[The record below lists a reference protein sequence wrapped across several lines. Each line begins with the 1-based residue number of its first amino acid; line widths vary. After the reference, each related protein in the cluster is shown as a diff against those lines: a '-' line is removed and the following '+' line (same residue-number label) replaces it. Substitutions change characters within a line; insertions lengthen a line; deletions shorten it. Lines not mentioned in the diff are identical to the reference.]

1 MNRQRAGHAGPLRSL
16 SCSVPRSFV
25 IVPAMQQ
32 MTSAQLYFRLLRY
45 VKPYWGVFALSIVG
59 MLITAAT
66 EVALPMAVK
75 PFLDGTFVKKDPLL
89 ITWVPIF
96 MVLLYV
102 VRGAGAYLGTYASA
116 WVGNKVVLDLRD
128 LMFRRML
135 ALPLGF
141 FHDNTTGNLIS
152 RFTFDAAQVTG
163 AATNVVTVL
172 IKDSVTILGLLAYLL
187 YIDWKLT
194 LISLIM
200 VPPIAVVVRIFNVRL
215 RNMSRKTQDAMGD
228 ITQVLQETVEC
239 NKVVKIFGGQEYEA
253 QRFAT
258 TSNRLR
264 GYSMKQTAAAAG
276 NVPIVQL
283 LAAMAVAVVV
293 YYATLKAQSD
303 ATTVGGF
310 VSFLAAMLLLT
321 APLKRLTGVAEHL
334 QRGLAAAESVFALL
348 DEKPEKDEGKV
359 ALERARGDIGFHNA
373 SFRYPRADQPA
384 LKNVTLS
391 IRAGETIALVGS
403 SGGGKTTFANLVPRF
418 YHPDSG
424 TITIDGHDIEALS
437 LASLR
442 RNIALVSQEV
452 ALFNDTVAANIA
464 YGQAAGA
471 SREVIE
477 RAAAAAHALEFIR
490 AMPQGF
496 DTLIGENGVRLSG
509 GQRQRLAIA
518 RTVLKDAPILILD
531 EATSALDSES
541 EKHVQAALEQLM
553 QGRTTIVIAH
563 RLSTIEHADR
573 IVVLDKGE
581 IVEIGTHAELLA
593 KSGIYANL
601 HGIQYSLSSHEP
613 DRALQPVG

>member
-1 MNRQRAGHAGPLRSL
+1 MVCYL
-16 SCSVPRSFV
+16 
-25 IVPAMQQ
+25 PAMQQ
-32 MTSAQLYFRLLRY
+32 MTSTQLYFRLLRY

-59 MLITAAT
+59 MLLMAAT
-66 EVALPMAVK
+66 EVALPIAVK
-75 PFLDGTFVKKDPLL
+75 PFLDGTFVKKDPFL

-96 MVLLYV
+96 MVLLYM

-116 WVGNKVVLDLRD
+116 WVGNKVVMDLRD

-135 ALPLGF
+135 ALPLGY
-141 FHDNTTGNLIS
+141 FHDTTTGNLIS
-152 RFTFDAAQVTG
+152 RFTFDVAQVAG

-194 LISLIM
+194 LLSLIM
-200 VPPIAVVVRIFNVRL
+200 VPPIAVVVRYFNVRL

-239 NKVVKIFGGQEYEA
+239 NKVVKVFGGQEYEA
-253 QRFAT
+253 QRFAA

-264 GYSMKQTAAAAG
+264 SFTMKQTAAAAG

-293 YYATLKAQSD
+293 YYATVEAQSD

-348 DEKPEKDEGKV
+348 DEKAEKDEGTV
-359 ALERARGDIGFHNA
+359 SLERARGDIALHNA
-373 SFRYPRADQPA
+373 SFRYPHADQPA
-384 LKNVTLS
+384 LKNVTLA

-403 SGGGKTTFANLVPRF
+403 SGGGKTTLANLVPRF
-418 YHPDSG
+418 YHPDAG

-471 SREVIE
+471 SREAIE
-477 RAAAAAHALEFIR
+477 RAAAAAHALEFVR

-563 RLSTIEHADR
+563 RLSTIENADR
-573 IVVLDKGE
+573 IVVLDQGE
-581 IVEIGTHAELLA
+581 IAEIGTHAQLLV
-593 KSGIYANL
+593 KGGIYAKL
-601 HGIQYSLSSHEP
+601 YAIQYSLGNGEP
-613 DRALQPVG
+613 GPEFQTVA

>member
-1 MNRQRAGHAGPLRSL
+1 
-16 SCSVPRSFV
+16 
-25 IVPAMQQ
+25 MQQ
-32 MTSAQLYFRLLRY
+32 MTSTQLYFRLLRY
-45 VKPYWGVFALSIVG
+45 VKPYWGVFALSILG
-59 MLITAAT
+59 MLVTAAT
-66 EVALPMAVK
+66 EVALPVAVK
-75 PFLDGTFVKKDPLL
+75 PFLDGTFVNKDPFL
-89 ITWVPIF
+89 ITWVPVF
-96 MVLLYV
+96 MVLLYI
-102 VRGAGAYLGTYASA
+102 VRGGGAYLGTYASA
-116 WVGNKVVLDLRD
+116 WVGNKVVMDLRD
-128 LMFRRML
+128 MMFRRML
-135 ALPLGF
+135 ALPLGY

-172 IKDSVTILGLLAYLL
+172 IKDSVTLLGLLAYLL

-194 LISLIM
+194 LLSLIM
-200 VPPIAVVVRIFNVRL
+200 VPPIAVVVRYFNVRL
-215 RNMSRKTQDAMGD
+215 RNMSRRTQDAMGD

-253 QRFAT
+253 NRFAV

-264 GYSMKQTAAAAG
+264 SFSMKQTAAAAG

-293 YYATLKAQSD
+293 YYATKQAQSD

-321 APLKRLTGVAEHL
+321 SPLKRLTGVAEHL
-334 QRGLAAAESVFALL
+334 QRGLAAAESVFSLL
-348 DEKPEKDEGKV
+348 DEKAEKDEGTTTLK
-359 ALERARGDIGFHNA
+359 RAHGDIRFDHVGY
-373 SFRYPRADQPA
+373 RYPRADAPA

-418 YHPDSG
+418 YHPDAG
-424 TITIDGHDIEALS
+424 TITIDGNDIEELS

-464 YGQAAGA
+464 YGQAKGA
-471 SREVIE
+471 SRQAIE
-477 RAAAAAHALEFIR
+477 TAAAGAHALEFIL

-518 RTVLKDAPILILD
+518 RTILKDAPILILD

-541 EKHVQAALEQLM
+541 EKHVQAALEELM
-553 QGRTTIVIAH
+553 QDRTTIVIAH
-563 RLSTIEHADR
+563 RLSTIESADR

-581 IVEIGTHAELLA
+581 IAEIGTHRELLA
-593 KSGIYANL
+593 EGGIYANL
-601 HGIQYSLSSHEP
+601 YAIQYSLGNGEP
-613 DRALQPVG
+613 DRVLQPVG

>member
-1 MNRQRAGHAGPLRSL
+1 
-16 SCSVPRSFV
+16 
-25 IVPAMQQ
+25 MQQ
-32 MTSAQLYFRLLRY
+32 MTSTQLYLRLLRY

-59 MLITAAT
+59 MLLTAAT
-66 EVALPMAVK
+66 EVALPVAVK
-75 PFLDGTFVKKDPLL
+75 PFLDGTFVKRDPFL

-102 VRGAGAYLGTYASA
+102 VRGAGSYLGAYASA
-116 WVGNKVVLDLRD
+116 WVGNKVVMDLRD

-141 FHDNTTGNLIS
+141 FNDNTTGNLIS

-194 LISLIM
+194 LLSLIM
-200 VPPIAVVVRIFNVRL
+200 VPPIAAVVRYFNMRL
-215 RNMSRKTQDAMGD
+215 RTMSRKTQEAMGD

-253 QRFAT
+253 QRFAA

-264 GYSMKQTAAAAG
+264 SFSMKQTAAAAG

-293 YYATLKAQSD
+293 YYATVQAQSD

-310 VSFLAAMLLLT
+310 VSFLAAMLMLT

-334 QRGLAAAESVFALL
+334 QRGLAAAESVFTLL
-348 DEKPEKDEGKV
+348 DEKPEKNEGKV
-359 ALERARGDIGFHNA
+359 MLERARGEIGFNNV
-373 SFRYPRADQPA
+373 SFRYPRADRPA
-384 LKNVTLS
+384 LKHVTLS
-391 IRAGETIALVGS
+391 IRAGETVALVGS

-424 TITIDGHDIEALS
+424 TITIDGHDIETLS
-437 LASLR
+437 LAGLR

-471 SREVIE
+471 SREAIE
-477 RAAAAAHALEFIR
+477 RAATAAHALEFIR

-518 RTVLKDAPILILD
+518 RTILKDAPILILD

-541 EKHVQAALEQLM
+541 EKHVQDALEHLM
-553 QGRTTIVIAH
+553 RGRTTIVVAH
-563 RLSTIEHADR
+563 RLSTIESADR
-573 IVVLDKGE
+573 IVVLDQGAIAE
-581 IVEIGTHAELLA
+581 VGTHTELLA
-593 KSGIYANL
+593 KGGIYANL
-601 HGIQYSLSSHEP
+601 HRIQYALVGGEP
-613 DRALQPVG
+613 DRMLQPAN

>member
-1 MNRQRAGHAGPLRSL
+1 
-16 SCSVPRSFV
+16 
-25 IVPAMQQ
+25 MQQ
-32 MTSAQLYFRLLRY
+32 ITSTQLYLRLLRY
-45 VKPYWGVFALSIVG
+45 VQPYWGVFAFSILG
-59 MLITAAT
+59 MLITAGT
-66 EVALPMAVK
+66 EIILPIAVK
-75 PFLDGTFVKKDPLL
+75 PFLDGTFVQKDPFL
-89 ITWVPIF
+89 IRWVPVF

-102 VRGAGAYLGTYASA
+102 VRGLGAYIGTYASA
-116 WVGNKVVLDLRD
+116 WVGNKVVMDLRD
-128 LMFRRML
+128 QMFRRML
-135 ALPLGF
+135 ALPLGY
-141 FHDNTTGNLIS
+141 FHDSTTGNLIS
-152 RFTFDAAQVTG
+152 RFTFDVAQVTG

-172 IKDSVTILGLLAYLL
+172 VKDSVTIAGLLAYLL

-194 LISLIM
+194 AISLIM
-200 VPPIAVVVRIFNVRL
+200 VPPIAVVVRYFNVRL
-215 RNMSRKTQDAMGD
+215 RNMSRKTQQAMGD

-239 NKVVKIFGGQEYEA
+239 NKVVKIFGGQDYEA
-253 QRFAT
+253 KRFAE

-264 GYSMKQTAAAAG
+264 GFSMKQTAAAAG

-283 LAAMAVAVVV
+283 LAAMTVAMMV
-293 YYATLKAQSD
+293 YYATVQAQSD
-303 ATTVGGF
+303 ATTVGRF

-321 APLKRLTGVAEHL
+321 PPLKRLTGVAEHL

-348 DEKPEKDEGKV
+348 DEKPENDEGRITL
-359 ALERARGDIGFHNA
+359 ARARGDIDFHDV
-373 SFRYPRADQPA
+373 SFRYPRADTPA
-384 LKNVTLS
+384 LDDVTLT

-403 SGGGKTTFANLVPRF
+403 SGGGKTTFANMVPRF

-424 TITIDGHDIEALS
+424 TIRIDGHDIESVS

-464 YGQAAGA
+464 YGEAAGA
-471 SREVIE
+471 SRQEIE
-477 RAAAAAHALEFIR
+477 RAAEAAHALEFIR

-541 EKHVQAALEQLM
+541 EKHVQAALEYLM
-553 QGRTTIVIAH
+553 QGRTTVVIAH
-563 RLSTIEHADR
+563 RLSTIENADR
-573 IVVLDKGE
+573 IVVLDKGA
-581 IVEIGTHAELLA
+581 IAEIGTHAELLA

-601 HGIQYSLSSHEP
+601 YGIQYSIGGGSEP
-613 DRALQPVG
+613 NRELQPVA

>member
-1 MNRQRAGHAGPLRSL
+1 
-16 SCSVPRSFV
+16 
-25 IVPAMQQ
+25 MQQ
-32 MTSAQLYFRLLRY
+32 ITSTQLYLRLLRY
-45 VKPYWGVFALSIVG
+45 VQPYWGVFAFSILG
-59 MLITAAT
+59 MLITAGT
-66 EVALPMAVK
+66 EIILPIAVK
-75 PFLDGTFVKKDPLL
+75 PFLDGTFVQKDPFL
-89 ITWVPIF
+89 IRWVPVF

-102 VRGAGAYLGTYASA
+102 VRGLGAYIGTYASA
-116 WVGNKVVLDLRD
+116 WVGNKVVMDLRD
-128 LMFRRML
+128 QMFRRML
-135 ALPLGF
+135 ALPLGY
-141 FHDNTTGNLIS
+141 FHDSTTGNLIS
-152 RFTFDAAQVTG
+152 RFTFDVAQVTG

-172 IKDSVTILGLLAYLL
+172 VKDSVTIAGLLAYLL

-194 LISLIM
+194 AISLIM
-200 VPPIAVVVRIFNVRL
+200 VPPIAVVVRYFNVRL
-215 RNMSRKTQDAMGD
+215 RNMSRKTQQAMGD

-239 NKVVKIFGGQEYEA
+239 NKVVKIFGGQDYEA
-253 QRFAT
+253 KRFAE

-264 GYSMKQTAAAAG
+264 GFSMKQTAAAAG

-293 YYATLKAQSD
+293 YYATVQAQSD

-321 APLKRLTGVAEHL
+321 PPLKRLTGVAEHL

-348 DEKPEKDEGKV
+348 DEKPENDEGRITL
-359 ALERARGDIGFHNA
+359 ARARGDIDFHDV
-373 SFRYPRADQPA
+373 SFRYPRADTPA
-384 LKNVTLS
+384 LDDVTLT

-403 SGGGKTTFANLVPRF
+403 SGGGKTTFANMVPRF

-424 TITIDGHDIEALS
+424 TIRIDGHDIESVS

-464 YGQAAGA
+464 YGEAAGA
-471 SREVIE
+471 SRQEIE
-477 RAAAAAHALEFIR
+477 RAAEAAHALEFIR

-541 EKHVQAALEQLM
+541 EKHVQAALEYLM
-553 QGRTTIVIAH
+553 QGRTTVVIAH
-563 RLSTIEHADR
+563 RLSTIENADR
-573 IVVLDKGE
+573 IVVLDKGA
-581 IVEIGTHAELLA
+581 IAEIGTHAELLA

-601 HGIQYSLSSHEP
+601 YGIQYSIGGGSEP
-613 DRALQPVG
+613 NRELQPVV

>member
-1 MNRQRAGHAGPLRSL
+1 MR
-16 SCSVPRSFV
+16 
-25 IVPAMQQ
+25 AMQQ

-59 MLITAAT
+59 MLLTAAT
-66 EVALPMAVK
+66 EVALPIAVK
-75 PFLDGTFVKKDPLL
+75 PFLDGTFVKKDPFL

-102 VRGAGAYLGTYASA
+102 VRGGGAYLGTYASA

-135 ALPLGF
+135 ALPLGY

-152 RFTFDAAQVTG
+152 RFTFDVAQVTN

-172 IKDSVTILGLLAYLL
+172 IKDSVTILGLLVYLL

-194 LISLIM
+194 LLSLIM
-200 VPPIAVVVRIFNVRL
+200 VPPIAVVVRYFNVRL
-215 RNMSRKTQDAMGD
+215 RNMSRKTQHAMGD
-228 ITQVLQETVEC
+228 ITQVLQEAVEC

-253 QRFAT
+253 QRFAA

-264 GYSMKQTAAAAG
+264 GFSMKQTAAAAG

-293 YYATLKAQSD
+293 YYATVQAQSD

-321 APLKRLTGVAEHL
+321 SPLKRLTGVAEYL

-348 DEKPEKDEGKV
+348 DEKPEKDEGTV
-359 ALERARGDIGFHNA
+359 ILERSRGEIGFHNV
-373 SFRYPRADQPA
+373 SFRYPRADRPA

-418 YHPDSG
+418 HHPDSG
-424 TITIDGHDIEALS
+424 TITIDGHDIEVLS

-464 YGQAAGA
+464 YGQAAGT
-471 SREVIE
+471 SRESIE
-477 RAAAAAHALEFIR
+477 HAAAAAHALEFIR

-496 DTLIGENGVRLSG
+496 ETLIGENGVRLSG

-518 RTVLKDAPILILD
+518 RTILKDAPILILD

-541 EKHVQAALEQLM
+541 EKHVQDALEHLM

-563 RLSTIEHADR
+563 RLSTIENADR
-573 IVVLDKGE
+573 IVVLDHGE

-593 KSGIYANL
+593 KGGIYANL
-601 HGIQYSLSSHEP
+601 YGIQYSLVSGEP
-613 DRALQPVG
+613 EHALQPVS

>member
-1 MNRQRAGHAGPLRSL
+1 
-16 SCSVPRSFV
+16 
-25 IVPAMQQ
+25 MQH
-32 MTSAQLYFRLLRY
+32 MTSTQLYVRLLRY
-45 VKPYWGVFALSIVG
+45 VKPYWGVFALSILG

-66 EVALPMAVK
+66 EVALPIAVK
-75 PFLDGTFVKKDPLL
+75 PFLDGTFVEKDPFL
-89 ITWVPIF
+89 ITWVPVF

-102 VRGAGAYLGTYASA
+102 VRGAGTYLGTYASA
-116 WVGNKVVLDLRD
+116 WVGNRVVMDLRD
-128 LMFRRML
+128 LMFGRML
-135 ALPLGF
+135 TLPLGY
-141 FHDNTTGNLIS
+141 FHDNTSGNLIS

-163 AATNVVTVL
+163 AATNVVMVL
-172 IKDSVTILGLLAYLL
+172 VKDTVTIVGLLSYLL
-187 YIDWKLT
+187 YTDWQLT

-200 VPPIAVVVRIFNVRL
+200 VPPIAVVVRFFNIRL
-215 RNMSRKTQDAMGD
+215 RNMSRKTQEAMGD

-239 NKVVKIFGGQEYEA
+239 SKVVKIFGGQQYEA
-253 QRFAT
+253 ARFAA

-264 GYSMKQTAAAAG
+264 GFSMKQVAAAAG

-293 YYATLKAQSD
+293 YYATVQAQSD

-321 APLKRLTGVAEHL
+321 PPLKRLTGVAEYL

-348 DEKPEKDEGKV
+348 DEQAEKDEGTV
-359 ALERARGDIGFHNA
+359 ALARARGDIAFNHVY
-373 SFRYPRADQPA
+373 FRYPRAEQPA
-384 LKNVTLS
+384 LKDVTLA

-403 SGGGKTTFANLVPRF
+403 SGGGKSTFANMVPRF
-418 YHPDSG
+418 YHPDAG
-424 TITIDGHDIEALS
+424 TITIDGHDIESLS
-437 LASLR
+437 LRDLR

-471 SREVIE
+471 SRAAIE
-477 RAAAAAHALEFIR
+477 RAAEGAHALEFIR

-518 RTVLKDAPILILD
+518 RTILKDAPILILD

-541 EKHVQAALEQLM
+541 EKHVQAALEELM
-553 QGRTTIVIAH
+553 RGRTTIVIAH
-563 RLSTIEHADR
+563 RLSTIEKAHR
-573 IVVLDKGE
+573 IVVLDRGE
-581 IVEIGTHAELLA
+581 IAEIGTHAELLA
-593 KSGIYANL
+593 AGAIYANL
-601 HGIQYSLSSHEP
+601 YNIQYSLGGIADEHPGNP
-613 DRALQPVG
+613 DA

>member
-1 MNRQRAGHAGPLRSL
+1 MPSPFRSP
-16 SCSVPRSFV
+16 SCPVPRSFV
-25 IVPAMQQ
+25 IVRAMQQ
-32 MTSAQLYFRLLRY
+32 MTSTQLYLRLLRY

-59 MLITAAT
+59 MLLTAAT

-75 PFLDGTFVKKDPLL
+75 PFLDGTFVNKDPFF

-102 VRGAGAYLGTYASA
+102 VRGAGAYIGTYASA
-116 WVGNKVVLDLRD
+116 WVGNKVVMDLRD

-135 ALPLGF
+135 ALPLGY

-152 RFTFDAAQVTG
+152 RFIFDVAQVTG

-200 VPPIAVVVRIFNVRL
+200 IPPIAVVVRYFNVRL

-228 ITQVLQETVEC
+228 INQVLQETVEC
-239 NKVVKIFGGQEYEA
+239 NKVVKIFGGQDYEA
-253 QRFAT
+253 KRFAE

-264 GYSMKQTAAAAG
+264 GFTMKQTAAAAG

-293 YYATLKAQSD
+293 YYATVQAQSD

-310 VSFLAAMLLLT
+310 VSFLAAMLMLT

-348 DEKPEKDEGKV
+348 DEKREADEGKI

-373 SFRYPRADQPA
+373 SFRYPRADLPA

-403 SGGGKTTFANLVPRF
+403 SGGGKTTLANLVPRF

-437 LASLR
+437 LANLR

-471 SREVIE
+471 SRVAIE

-541 EKHVQAALEQLM
+541 EKHVQAALEELM
-553 QGRTTIVIAH
+553 QGRTTLVIAH
-563 RLSTIEHADR
+563 RLSTIENADR
-573 IVVLDKGE
+573 IVVLDQGR
-581 IVEIGTHAELLA
+581 IAEIGTHAELLA
-593 KSGIYANL
+593 RGGIYANL
-601 HGIQYSLSSHEP
+601 YGIQYSLAGGAP
-613 DRALQPVG
+613 DDAVQPVN

>member
-1 MNRQRAGHAGPLRSL
+1 
-16 SCSVPRSFV
+16 
-25 IVPAMQQ
+25 
-32 MTSAQLYFRLLRY
+32 MTGTELYFRLLRY
-45 VKPYWGVFALSIVG
+45 VKPYWGVFALSILG

-66 EVALPMAVK
+66 EVALPVAVK
-75 PFLDGTFVKKDPLL
+75 PFLDGTFVKKDPFLV
-89 ITWVPIF
+89 TWVPVL

-102 VRGAGAYLGTYASA
+102 IRGAGAYIGTYAST
-116 WVGNKVVLDLRD
+116 WVGNKVVMDLRD
-128 LMFRRML
+128 QMFRRML
-135 ALPLGF
+135 ALPLGY

-172 IKDSVTILGLLAYLL
+172 VKDSVTILGLLTYLL

-200 VPPIAVVVRIFNVRL
+200 VPPIAVVVRYFNVRL
-215 RNMSRKTQDAMGD
+215 RNMSRKTQEAMGD
-228 ITQVLQETVEC
+228 ITQVLQETIEC
-239 NKVVKIFGGQEYEA
+239 NKVVKIFGGQAYEA
-253 QRFAT
+253 KRFAD

-264 GYSMKQTAAAAG
+264 GFTMKQTAAAAA

-283 LAAMAVAVVV
+283 LAAIAVAVVV
-293 YYATLKAQSD
+293 YYATVQAQSD

-321 APLKRLTGVAEHL
+321 PPLKRLTGVAEYL

-348 DEKPEKDEGKV
+348 DEKPETDTGKIP
-359 ALERARGDIGFHNA
+359 LQRARGDIAFRQVN
-373 SFRYPRADQPA
+373 FRYARAEHSA
-384 LKNVTLS
+384 LRNVTLS
-391 IRAGETIALVGS
+391 ISAGETIALVGS
-403 SGGGKTTFANLVPRF
+403 SGGGKTTIANMVPRF

-437 LASLR
+437 LADLR

-452 ALFNDTVAANIA
+452 ALFNDTVSANIA

-471 SREVIE
+471 SRHAIE
-477 RAAAAAHALEFIR
+477 RAAEAAHALEFIQ
-490 AMPQGF
+490 AMPHGF

-563 RLSTIEHADR
+563 RLSTIENADR
-573 IVVLDKGE
+573 IVVLDNGE
-581 IVEIGTHAELLA
+581 IAQIGTHAQLLA
-593 KSGIYANL
+593 EGGIYAKL
-601 HGIQYSLSSHEP
+601 YRIQY
-613 DRALQPVG
+613 AAGGTQPEAELHSVA

>member
-1 MNRQRAGHAGPLRSL
+1 
-16 SCSVPRSFV
+16 
-25 IVPAMQQ
+25 MQQ
-32 MTSAQLYFRLLRY
+32 MTSPQLYLRLLRY

-59 MLITAAT
+59 MLMTAAT
-66 EVALPMAVK
+66 EVALPVAVK
-75 PFLDGTFVKKDPLL
+75 PFLDGTFVNKDPFL
-89 ITWVPIF
+89 ITWVPVF
-96 MVLLYV
+96 VVLLYI

-116 WVGNKVVLDLRD
+116 WVGNKVVMDLRD
-128 LMFRRML
+128 MMFRRLL
-135 ALPLGF
+135 ALPLGY

-172 IKDSVTILGLLAYLL
+172 IKDSVTLLGLLAYLL

-194 LISLIM
+194 LLSLIM
-200 VPPIAVVVRIFNVRL
+200 VPPIAVVVRYFNVRL
-215 RNMSRKTQDAMGD
+215 RNMSRRTQVAMGD

-253 QRFAT
+253 NRFAV

-264 GYSMKQTAAAAG
+264 SFSMKQTAAAAG

-293 YYATLKAQSD
+293 YYATKQAQSD

-321 APLKRLTGVAEHL
+321 SPLKRLTGVAEHL
-334 QRGLAAAESVFALL
+334 QRGLAAAESVFSLL
-348 DEKPEKDEGKV
+348 DETPEKDEGTTTL
-359 ALERARGDIGFHNA
+359 ARAHGDI
-373 SFRYPRADQPA
+373 SFDHVNYRYPRADVPA

-418 YHPDSG
+418 YHPDAG
-424 TITIDGHDIEALS
+424 TITLDGHDIEALS

-464 YGQAAGA
+464 YGQTTGA
-471 SREVIE
+471 SRQAIE
-477 RAAAAAHALEFIR
+477 TAAAGAHALEFIR

-518 RTVLKDAPILILD
+518 RTILKDAPILILD

-541 EKHVQAALEQLM
+541 EKHVQAALEELM

-563 RLSTIEHADR
+563 RLSTIENADR

-581 IVEIGTHAELLA
+581 IAEIGTHRELLA
-593 KSGIYANL
+593 KGGIYANL
-601 HGIQYSLSSHEP
+601 YAIQYSLGSSEP
-613 DRALQPVG
+613 DRALQPLKPRH

>member
-1 MNRQRAGHAGPLRSL
+1 
-16 SCSVPRSFV
+16 
-25 IVPAMQQ
+25 MQQ
-32 MTSAQLYFRLLRY
+32 MTSTQLYLRLLRY

-59 MLITAAT
+59 MLVTAAT
-66 EVALPMAVK
+66 EVALPIAVK
-75 PFLDGTFVKKDPLL
+75 PFLDGTFIKKDPFL
-89 ITWVPIF
+89 ITWVPVF

-116 WVGNKVVLDLRD
+116 WVGNKVVMDLRD

-152 RFTFDAAQVTG
+152 RFTFDAAQVTS

-172 IKDSVTILGLLAYLL
+172 VKDSVTILGLLAYLL

-194 LISLIM
+194 LLSLIM
-200 VPPIAVVVRIFNVRL
+200 VPPIAVVVRYFNVRL
-215 RNMSRKTQDAMGD
+215 RHMSRKTQEAMGD

-253 QRFAT
+253 QRFAA

-264 GYSMKQTAAAAG
+264 SFSMKQTAAAAG

-293 YYATLKAQSD
+293 YYATVQAQSD

-310 VSFLAAMLLLT
+310 VSFLAAMLMLT

-348 DEKPEKDEGKV
+348 DEKPERDEGKIT
-359 ALERARGDIGFHNA
+359 LERARGEISFHNV

-418 YHPDSG
+418 YHPDCG
-424 TITIDGHDIEALS
+424 TITMDGHDIEAMS

-464 YGQAAGA
+464 YGQAASA
-471 SREVIE
+471 SRQAIE
-477 RAAAAAHALEFIR
+477 RAAVAAHALEFIR

-518 RTVLKDAPILILD
+518 RTILKDAPILILD

-541 EKHVQAALEQLM
+541 EKHVQDALEHLM
-553 QGRTTIVIAH
+553 RARTTIVIAH
-563 RLSTIEHADR
+563 RLSTIESADR
-573 IVVLDKGE
+573 IVVLDQGGIAE
-581 IVEIGTHAELLA
+581 VGTHAELLA
-593 KSGIYANL
+593 KGGIYANL
-601 HGIQYSLSSHEP
+601 HRIQYALGGGEP
-613 DRALQPVG
+613 ERTLQPAN

>member
-1 MNRQRAGHAGPLRSL
+1 
-16 SCSVPRSFV
+16 
-25 IVPAMQQ
+25 MQQ
-32 MTSAQLYFRLLRY
+32 MTSTQLYFRLLSY

-75 PFLDGTFVKKDPLL
+75 PFLDGTFVKKDPFL

-116 WVGNKVVLDLRD
+116 WVGNKVVMDLRD

-321 APLKRLTGVAEHL
+321 PPLKRLTGVAEHL

-541 EKHVQAALEQLM
+541 EKHVQAALDQLM

-563 RLSTIEHADR
+563 RLSTIENADR

-581 IVEIGTHAELLA
+581 IAEIGTHAELLA
-593 KSGIYANL
+593 KGGIYANL
-601 HGIQYSLSSHEP
+601 YAIQYSLGSSEP
-613 DRALQPVG
+613 DRALQPIA

>member
-1 MNRQRAGHAGPLRSL
+1 
-16 SCSVPRSFV
+16 
-25 IVPAMQQ
+25 MQQ
-32 MTSAQLYFRLLRY
+32 MTSTELYFRLLRY

-66 EVALPMAVK
+66 EVALPVAVK
-75 PFLDGTFVKKDPLL
+75 PFLDGTFVNKDPFL
-89 ITWVPIF
+89 ITWVPVF
-96 MVLLYV
+96 MVLLYI
-102 VRGAGAYLGTYASA
+102 VRGAGAYIGTYASA
-116 WVGNKVVLDLRD
+116 WVGNKVVMDLRD
-128 LMFRRML
+128 RMFSRML
-135 ALPLGF
+135 ALPLGY

-152 RFTFDAAQVTG
+152 RFTFDVAQVTG

-172 IKDSVTILGLLAYLL
+172 VKDSVTLAGLLIYLL

-194 LISLIM
+194 MLSLIM
-200 VPPIAVVVRIFNVRL
+200 VPPIAVVVRYFNVRL

-253 QRFAT
+253 RRFAA

-264 GYSMKQTAAAAG
+264 GFSMKQTAAAAG

-293 YYATLKAQSD
+293 YYATKQAQSD

-321 APLKRLTGVAEHL
+321 PPLKRLTGVAEHL
-334 QRGLAAAESVFALL
+334 QRGLAAAESVFELL
-348 DEKPEKDEGKV
+348 DEKPETDEGKTT
-359 ALERARGDIGFHNA
+359 LERARGDIGFD
-373 SFRYPRADQPA
+373 SVTFCYPRTDQPA
-384 LKNVTLS
+384 LKNVSLS
-391 IRAGETIALVGS
+391 IRAGETVALVGS

-437 LASLR
+437 LAGLR

-464 YGQAAGA
+464 YGQSAGA
-471 SREVIE
+471 SREAIE
-477 RAAAAAHALEFIR
+477 SAATAANALEFIR

-518 RTVLKDAPILILD
+518 RTILKDAPILILD

-541 EKHVQAALEQLM
+541 EKHVQDALEHLM

-563 RLSTIEHADR
+563 RLSTIENADR

-581 IVEIGTHAELLA
+581 IAEIGTHAELLA
-593 KSGIYANL
+593 RGGIYANL
-601 HGIQYSLSSHEP
+601 YGIQYSLGSSDA
-613 DRALQPVG
+613 DRTLQPVG

>member
-1 MNRQRAGHAGPLRSL
+1 MNAN
-16 SCSVPRSFV
+16 
-25 IVPAMQQ
+25 VPAMQQ
-32 MTSAQLYFRLLRY
+32 MTSTQLYFRLLRY

-59 MLITAAT
+59 MLLTAAT
-66 EVALPMAVK
+66 EVALPIAVK
-75 PFLDGTFVKKDPLL
+75 PFLDGTFVKKDPFL

-96 MVLLYV
+96 MVLLYM

-116 WVGNKVVLDLRD
+116 WVGNKVVMDLRD

-135 ALPLGF
+135 ALPLGY

-172 IKDSVTILGLLAYLL
+172 IKDSVTLLGLLAYLL

-194 LISLIM
+194 LLSLIM
-200 VPPIAVVVRIFNVRL
+200 VPPIAVVVRYFNVRL
-215 RNMSRKTQDAMGD
+215 RNMSRRTQDAMGD

-253 QRFAT
+253 QRFAA

-264 GYSMKQTAAAAG
+264 GFSMKQTAAAAG

-293 YYATLKAQSD
+293 YYATVEAQSD

-348 DEKPEKDEGKV
+348 DEKAEKDEGKV
-359 ALERARGDIGFHNA
+359 TVERARGDIAFHNA

-384 LKNVTLS
+384 LKNVTLA

-403 SGGGKTTFANLVPRF
+403 SGGGKTTLANLVPRF

-437 LASLR
+437 LTSLR

-471 SREVIE
+471 SRDAIE
-477 RAAAAAHALEFIR
+477 RAAAAAHAFEFVC

-518 RTVLKDAPILILD
+518 RTILKDAPILILD

-563 RLSTIEHADR
+563 RLSTIENADR
-573 IVVLDKGE
+573 IVVLDQGE
-581 IVEIGTHAELLA
+581 IAEIGTHAELLA
-593 KSGIYANL
+593 KGGIYANL
-601 HGIQYSLSSHEP
+601 YAIQYSLGSSEP
-613 DRALQPVG
+613 DAELQPVA

>member
-1 MNRQRAGHAGPLRSL
+1 
-16 SCSVPRSFV
+16 
-25 IVPAMQQ
+25 MQQ
-32 MTSAQLYFRLLRY
+32 MTSSQLYFRLLRY
-45 VKPYWGVFALSIVG
+45 VKPYWGIFALSIVG
-59 MLITAAT
+59 MLLTAAT

-75 PFLDGTFVKKDPLL
+75 PFLDGTFVNKDPFL
-89 ITWVPIF
+89 ITWVPVF
-96 MVLLYV
+96 MVLLYI
-102 VRGAGAYLGTYASA
+102 VRGIGAYLGTYASA
-116 WVGNKVVLDLRD
+116 WVGNKVVMDLRD
-128 LMFRRML
+128 QMFRRML
-135 ALPLGF
+135 ALPLGY

-172 IKDSVTILGLLAYLL
+172 IKDSVIILGLLAYLL
-187 YIDWKLT
+187 YMDWKLT
-194 LISLIM
+194 LLSLIM
-200 VPPIAVVVRIFNVRL
+200 VPPIAVVVRYFNVRL
-215 RNMSRKTQDAMGD
+215 RNMSRQTQEAMGD

-239 NKVVKIFGGQEYEA
+239 NKVVKIFGGQDYEA
-253 QRFAT
+253 NRFAA

-264 GYSMKQTAAAAG
+264 SYSMKQVAAAAG

-283 LAAMAVAVVV
+283 LAAIAVAVVV
-293 YYATLKAQSD
+293 YYATKQAQSD

-321 APLKRLTGVAEHL
+321 PPLKRLTGVAEHL
-334 QRGLAAAESVFALL
+334 QRGLAAAESVFALV
-348 DEKPEKDEGKV
+348 DESPEKDDGKIT
-359 ALERARGDIGFHNA
+359 LERVRGDITFDNV
-373 SFRYPRADQPA
+373 SFGYPRADVPA
-384 LKNVTLS
+384 LNKVSLA
-391 IRAGETIALVGS
+391 IRAGETVALVGS

-424 TITIDGHDIEALS
+424 TIAVDGHDIETLS

-471 SREVIE
+471 SREAIE
-477 RAAAAAHALEFIR
+477 NAAKGAHALEFIR

-518 RTVLKDAPILILD
+518 RTILKDAPILILD

-541 EKHVQAALEQLM
+541 EKFVQAALEHLM

-563 RLSTIEHADR
+563 RLSTIEKADR
-573 IVVLDKGE
+573 IVVLDKGGIAE
-581 IVEIGTHAELLA
+581 TGTHAELLA
-593 KSGIYANL
+593 HGGIYANL
-601 HGIQYSLSSHEP
+601 HGIQYSVGSIEP
-613 DRALQPVG
+613 ERALQPAG

>member
-1 MNRQRAGHAGPLRSL
+1 
-16 SCSVPRSFV
+16 
-25 IVPAMQQ
+25 MQQ
-32 MTSAQLYFRLLRY
+32 MTSTQLYFRLLSY

-75 PFLDGTFVKKDPLL
+75 PFLDGTFVKKDPFL

-116 WVGNKVVLDLRD
+116 WVGNKVVMDLRD

-321 APLKRLTGVAEHL
+321 PPLKRLTGVAEHL

-563 RLSTIEHADR
+563 RLSTIENADR

-581 IVEIGTHAELLA
+581 IAEIGTHAELLA
-593 KSGIYANL
+593 KGGIYANL
-601 HGIQYSLSSHEP
+601 YAIQYSLGSSEP
-613 DRALQPVG
+613 DRALQPIA

>member
-1 MNRQRAGHAGPLRSL
+1 
-16 SCSVPRSFV
+16 
-25 IVPAMQQ
+25 MQQ
-32 MTSAQLYFRLLRY
+32 MTSTQLYFRLLRY

-75 PFLDGTFVKKDPLL
+75 PFLDGTFVNKDPFL
-89 ITWVPIF
+89 ITWVPVF
-96 MVLLYV
+96 MVLLYI

-116 WVGNKVVLDLRD
+116 WVGNKVVMDLRD
-128 LMFRRML
+128 AMFRRML
-135 ALPLGF
+135 ALPLGY

-172 IKDSVTILGLLAYLL
+172 IKDSVTLLGLLAYLL

-194 LISLIM
+194 LLSLIM
-200 VPPIAVVVRIFNVRL
+200 VPPIAVVVRYFNVRL

-253 QRFAT
+253 RRFAE

-264 GYSMKQTAAAAG
+264 SFSMKQTAAAAG

-283 LAAMAVAVVV
+283 LAAVAVSVVV
-293 YYATLKAQSD
+293 YYATKQAQSD

-321 APLKRLTGVAEHL
+321 PPLKRLTGVAEYL
-334 QRGLAAAESVFALL
+334 QRGLAAAESVFALV
-348 DEKPEKDEGKV
+348 DEKPEKDEGKTT
-359 ALERARGDIGFHNA
+359 LERARGNIDFNKV
-373 SFRYPRADQPA
+373 SFRYPRAEVPA
-384 LKNVTLS
+384 LKGVALS

-424 TITIDGHDIEALS
+424 TITIDGHDIESLA

-471 SREVIE
+471 SREAIE

-563 RLSTIEHADR
+563 RLSTIENADR

-581 IVEIGTHAELLA
+581 IAEIGTHAELLA
-593 KSGIYANL
+593 RGGIYANL
-601 HGIQYSLSSHEP
+601 YGIQYSLGSSEP
-613 DRALQPVG
+613 DRVLQPVG